1 VSHLVAFTEE
11 RFQLSGVKS
20 LHSVQERVS
29 FGTGCDNF
37 GPPFEPRPHVAVW
50 LDRVIGD
57 LLVSFNGVHDV
68 VVYVGEVNPSE
79 SLVNFFLEDVQV
91 DSQQ

>member
-1 VSHLVAFTEE
+1 VSQLVAFAEE
-11 RFQLSGVKS
+11 SFQLFGVES
-20 LHSVQERVS
+20 LHCVQERVS

-37 GPPFEPRPHVAVW
+37 GPSFEPRPHVAVW

-57 LLVSFNGVHDV
+57 LLASFNGLHG
-68 VVYVGEVNPSE
+68 VVYVGEVNTSE